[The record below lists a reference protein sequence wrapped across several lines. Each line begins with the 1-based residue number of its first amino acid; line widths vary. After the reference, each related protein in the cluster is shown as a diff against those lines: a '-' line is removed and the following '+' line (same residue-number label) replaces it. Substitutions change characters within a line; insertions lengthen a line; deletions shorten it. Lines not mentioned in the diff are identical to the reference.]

1 MGSMS
6 RDEVQ
11 KAVMS
16 IIENMT
22 QDFDFEFS
30 GGIKPESMLGK
41 DLGFESVDVVELF
54 VAIEQHF
61 KKRGIPFQ
69 KLVADAE
76 EYQDISINQIID
88 FLHQNL

>member
-1 MGSMS
+1 MS
-6 RDEVQ
+6 TLSREEVQ
-11 KAVMS
+11 KAVLE
-16 IIENMT
+16 IVQNMT

-61 KKRGIPFQ
+61 KKRGLPFQ
-69 KLVADAE
+69 KLVAGAE
-76 EYQDISINQIID
+76 EYQDIGINQIID